1 MKQKIEDLIQHAIKT
16 LKDEGVISLELNPQI
31 TIDRARDAQHGDFAS
46 NLALIPATVNRS
58 EMRCANFGSPRAGY
72 LI

>member
-46 NLALIPATVNRS
+46 TLALILAKSTR
-58 EMRCANFGSPRAGY
+58 
-72 LI
+72 